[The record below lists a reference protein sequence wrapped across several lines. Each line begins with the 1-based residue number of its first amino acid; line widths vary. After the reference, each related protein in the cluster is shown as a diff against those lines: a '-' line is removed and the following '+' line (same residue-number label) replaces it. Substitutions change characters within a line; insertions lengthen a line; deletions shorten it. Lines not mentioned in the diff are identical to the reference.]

1 MLHDTDIRPDE
12 IADEWAIR
20 SELWRA
26 EAENSGGKRRVRER
40 NSRPLILTGH
50 GTSLRI
56 ENGALSIKQG
66 FTHYPQQ
73 AEQFRFFKGDLNLPR
88 IIMLLDGS
96 GSISFDVLN
105 WLGEQGVALARI
117 QWGGEPAVFASGA
130 GFVGNPEKLRWQCE
144 TQANQQLR
152 LEFARNL
159 ICEKLRNS
167 ITTLRDCVPDTSPR
181 DQAIAK
187 ADEALAQLK
196 SATLETMSDIR
207 AVEGESAARYFA
219 AWAGV
224 EMRWTAAGRY
234 PVPSDWRS
242 YRSRSSILTGK
253 KAKNWKASHPINAML
268 NYAYAVRVAQLQV
281 EAVANGFDPF
291 AGIMHHSRPD
301 FPAYAYDLI
310 EPERPK
316 VDATILGFA
325 QDRKFSGADFVLRK
339 DGVCRLSPQLARAVA
354 RLCNSASSEFL
365 MSLGVYENVDIAN
378 SLQANSQQKSGF
390 SGHRRN

>member
-1 MLHDTDIRPDE
+1 MLHNTEICDDG

-20 SELWRA
+20 CEFWRA
-26 EAENSGGKRRVRER
+26 EADKSGGKRRVRER

-66 FTHYPQQ
+66 FTHYPQK
-73 AEQFRFFKGDLNLPR
+73 AEQFRFFRGDLNLPR

-130 GFVGNPEKLRWQCE
+130 GFVGNPEKLRWQYE
-144 TQANQQLR
+144 TQAHEQFR
-152 LEFARNL
+152 LEFGRKL

-167 ITTLRDCVPDTSPR
+167 ITTLETRVPDTASR
-181 DQAIAK
+181 ERSVAK
-187 ADEALAQLK
+187 ANEALAQLQ
-196 SATLETMSDIR
+196 SATLDNMSDIR
-207 AVEGESAARYFA
+207 AIEGESAARYFS
-219 AWAGV
+219 AWAGI
-224 EMRWTAAGRY
+224 EMQWTAARRY
-234 PVPSDWRS
+234 PVPDDWRS

-281 EAVANGFDPF
+281 EAVADGFDPF

-316 VDATILGFA
+316 VDAAILGFA
-325 QDRKFSGADFVLRK
+325 QGRKFSGADFVLRK

-354 RLCNSASSEFL
+354 AL
-365 MSLGVYENVDIAN
+365 V
-378 SLQANSQQKSGF
+378 
-390 SGHRRN
+390 